1 MQNTGDG
8 TRTSVRDLAEHAG
21 CHPSHIGELL
31 TGEQETASYE
41 HAVGVCR
48 RLGVDLLVL
57 WTPVERADAAIRNS
71 RPLQKVAG

>member
-8 TRTSVRDLAEHAG
+8 TRATVRDLAEHAG

-41 HAVGVCR
+41 HTAGICAR
-48 RLGVDLLVL
+48 IGVDLLVL
-57 WTPVERADAAIRNS
+57 WTPVERTDAATRS
-71 RPLQKVAG
+71 ARQLQAVGA